1 MHMYELINKKKHGG
15 TLNRA
20 ELDYIVSGTVS
31 GAIPDYQLSAF
42 LMAVCFQG
50 MTPEETAELTL
61 SMAHSGDMADL
72 SAISGIKADKHST
85 GGVGDKTTPCRRAHC
100 RSLRAGSCQ
109 NVGQGPG
116 AYGRAR
122 WINWSPFPVSARRS
136 PGKNFTRLRKKPEF
150 VSQDNRQPCSRRQK
164 ALRAAR
170 CNRHS
175 RQHAAYCLFHYEQ
188 ETCAGADVI
197 LLDVK
202 YGSGAFLSEPRTP
215 SPWHSSWP
223 ASVLPPGGEQ
233 PP

>member
-85 GGVGDKTTPCRRAHC
+85 GGVGDKTTLAVAPIAAACGLVVAKMSGRGLGIRA
-100 RSLRAGSCQ
+100 
-109 NVGQGPG
+109 
-116 AYGRAR
+116 AR

-150 VSQDNRQPCSRRQK
+150 VSQDNPATLLPQTKSFT
-164 ALRAAR
+164 R
-170 CNRHS
+170 C
-175 RQHAAYCLFHYEQ
+175 AM
-188 ETCAGADVI
+188 
-197 LLDVK
+197 
-202 YGSGAFLSEPRTP
+202 
-215 SPWHSSWP
+215 
-223 ASVLPPGGEQ
+223 
-233 PP
+233 